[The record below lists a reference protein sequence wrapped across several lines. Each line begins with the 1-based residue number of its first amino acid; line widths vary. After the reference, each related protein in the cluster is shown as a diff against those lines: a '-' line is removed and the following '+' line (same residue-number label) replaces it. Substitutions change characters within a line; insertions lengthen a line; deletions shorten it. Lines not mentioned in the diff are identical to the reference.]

1 MGKYQ
6 SKNINEELPTINK
19 GRKETG
25 REMFISYGECGKS
38 LDSDS
43 SIGNMPTTSRLLI
56 ELLNVLAHSSY
67 LDYICNCFLIGKY
80 LKLIG
85 FHSIPPLKWHMLQ
98 SKMQHILTILFTVPA
113 A

>member
-1 MGKYQ
+1 MVKKYNGHQ

-43 SIGNMPTTSRLLI
+43 SIGNMPTTSRPLI

-67 LDYICNCFLIGKY
+67 LDYICNCFLTGNI
-80 LKLIG
+80 
-85 FHSIPPLKWHMLQ
+85 
-98 SKMQHILTILFTVPA
+98 
-113 A
+113 

>member
-25 REMFISYGECGKS
+25 REMFISYGECDKS

-43 SIGNMPTTSRLLI
+43 
-56 ELLNVLAHSSY
+56 
-67 LDYICNCFLIGKY
+67 
-80 LKLIG
+80 
-85 FHSIPPLKWHMLQ
+85 
-98 SKMQHILTILFTVPA
+98 
-113 A
+113 